1 MKKLILSVAV
11 AASLYSTLSLAS
23 DDENEHTTVV
33 STTPATTNNLSG
45 VNTNTVDNSNTLSST
60 NRLVNH
66 NNTLVNN
73 SNANNNR
80 NDNVNTLGQNQTQ
93 VQDQL
98 QSQDQHQVANG
109 GYSVATS
116 QGGNATASGNGS
128 GNSTTINQS
137 YSDVYRDRLQVSSA
151 YAANLTSG
159 ADTCLGS
166 VSGAVQTQLLGV
178 SGGKTVVDENCVK
191 IKNDKLRMEKAL
203 FAYHAPGI
211 GPVVACYIL
220 TQDPDFSNAMKMAG
234 VECREPQPVVVP
246 PTVEDVPVP
255 SDPATKSAELIRNQY
270 K

>member
-1 MKKLILSVAV
+1 MKKLILSAAV
-11 AASLYSTLSLAS
+11 AAALFANVAIAS
-23 DDENEHTTVV
+23 DDNEGGGNPLVGTSGTV
-33 STTPATTNNLSG
+33 TGTNTNNNSLSG
-45 VNTNTVDNSNTLSST
+45 VNNNTNTIDNT
-60 NRLVNH
+60 NVLRNVNRIDTR
-66 NNTLVNN
+66 NN
-73 SNANNNR
+73 
-80 NDNVNTLGQNQTQ
+80 NVNTLDQNQA
-93 VQDQL
+93 
-98 QSQDQHQVANG
+98 QHQIANG
-109 GYSVATS
+109 GNSVATA

-159 ADTCLGS
+159 TDTCLGS

-220 TQDPDFSNAMKMAG
+220 TQDSDFANAMKMAG
-234 VECREPQPVVVP
+234 VECREPTPAVP
-246 PTVEDVPVP
+246 VEDVPVP
-255 SDPATKSAELIRNQY
+255 SDPANKSAELIRNQY